1 MGMGKGGGTSTESA
15 RQQGFTLVEL
25 MVALV
30 AGALVVAA
38 SFRLLDQNRKAAD
51 LISNRGDFRDKA
63 TLATTQVNRAITMAG
78 FGISRME
85 VLTRS
90 SGSLSDT
97 LTVFSNPGERRTTL
111 VDTAREG
118 GNSFRVFKDT
128 GLSVGGWIGITD
140 SLKHEYARVLSIEKD
155 LVEGYQV
162 HVYGHLANTYLP
174 GVPDIYPVKRER
186 YFIDPADS
194 TLVRYVD
201 DRRLSLASGV
211 TEFRVQLLTQAG
223 YPASVHSDIR
233 VVTFSLTGRYKAPAG
248 TPSSMS
254 FSSTVIPRNIL

>member
-1 MGMGKGGGTSTESA
+1 MRMRGGTGAETA
-15 RQQGFTLVEL
+15 RQRGFTMVEL

-38 SFRLLDQNRKAAD
+38 MFRLLDQNRKAAD
-51 LISNRGDFRDKA
+51 LISNRGDFRNQA

-85 VLTRS
+85 VLKRS
-90 SGSLSDT
+90 AGSLTDT

-111 VDTAREG
+111 VDTATAGRT
-118 GNSFRVFKDT
+118 SFRVFKDS
-128 GLSVGGWIGITD
+128 GLSVGGWVGITD
-140 SLKHEYARVLSIEKD
+140 SLKHEYVRVLGIEED
-155 LVEGYQV
+155 FVEGFRV
-162 HVYGHLANTYLP
+162 HIYGQLANTYLP
-174 GVPDIYPVKRER
+174 GVHDIYPVQRER
-186 YFIDPADS
+186 YFIDPTER

-201 DRRLSLASGV
+201 DRRLKLAEGV
-211 TEFRVQLLTQAG
+211 TEFKVQLLTQTG
-223 YPASVHSDIR
+223 SPASVHRDIR

-248 TPSSMS
+248 TLNSMS

>member
-1 MGMGKGGGTSTESA
+1 MRKRGGTGAESA
-15 RQQGFTLVEL
+15 GQLGFTLAEL

-38 SFRLLDQNRKAAD
+38 MFRIFDQNRKAAD

-85 VLTRS
+85 VLKRS
-90 SGSLSDT
+90 AGQLTDT

-111 VDTAREG
+111 VDTARG
-118 GNSFRVFKDT
+118 GSTSFHVFKDT

-140 SLKHEYARVLSIEKD
+140 SLKHEYVRVLRIEPD
-155 LVEGYQV
+155 FVEGFQV
-162 HVYGHLANTYLP
+162 HVYGQLANTYLP

-194 TLVRYVD
+194 VLVRYVD
-201 DRRLSLASGV
+201 DRRLELAGGV

-223 YPASVHSDIR
+223 SPASVHRDIR